1 MEQTNIKTQFGL
13 TVKKIRNERNI
24 SQETLAEITGLH
36 RTYIS
41 EVERGNRNLSLIN
54 IDKISIALDLSIS
67 ELFSIMEKLRVEV
80 GNES

>member
-1 MEQTNIKTQFGL
+1 MKQTNIKTQFGL
-13 TVKKIRNERNI
+13 TVKKIRTERNI
-24 SQETLAEITGLH
+24 SQEKLAEMTGLH

-54 IDKISIALDLSIS
+54 IDKISTALDLSIS
-67 ELFSIMEKLRVEV
+67 ELFSIMEKLRMEV

>member
-24 SQETLAEITGLH
+24 SQEKLAEITGLH